1 MLSRTTRLL
10 AILPMLALTTPAWA
24 QVYDDGEFRDAT
36 ESGGMVLL
44 VHAGGFNALTDLNE
58 SGSANFK
65 NTGYNLGAGLGWM
78 LSSGPMFR
86 ANATYTRN
94 QLEITGFD
102 PTDYSRWFIDGALQF
117 QPSVTT
123 DFRPYLFIGGGLVTL
138 HEVGTENGWD
148 TRPAG
153 TAGIGFN
160 YEIPRSS
167 FGLFAEGKGWVYR
180 VSDFN
185 GALAGVDETQ
195 VEIVWSGGLSY
206 RLPF

>member
-1 MLSRTTRLL
+1 MFRKTTMLAIIPLL
-10 AILPMLALTTPAWA
+10 ALAAPASA
-24 QVYDDGEFRDAT
+24 QDYDDDFGDPVDA
-36 ESGGMVLL
+36 SGGMVLL
-44 VHAGGFNALTDLNE
+44 LHAGGFNALTDLNE

-65 NTGYNLGAGLGWM
+65 DTGYNIGGGLGWM
-78 LSSGPMFR
+78 LAAGPMFR
-86 ANATYTRN
+86 ANATYARN

-102 PTDYSRWFIDGALQF
+102 PTDYDRWFLDAAIQF
-117 QPSVTT
+117 QPSVTM
-123 DFRPYLFIGGGLVTL
+123 DFRPYLFLGGGLVTL
-138 HEVGTENGWD
+138 HEVGADAGWD

-160 YEIPRSS
+160 FELPGSS

-185 GALAGVDETQ
+185 GALMGVDETQ
-195 VEIVWSGGLSY
+195 VDIVWSGGLSY